1 MSRRFAVLL
10 VPCLLLLSGCGYM
23 LGPQAVQGV
32 SSVHVPV
39 FQSSSFRRNV
49 DYLLTEAVQRE
60 IRARGAYRL
69 EDAETADT
77 ILKGRIVEIR
87 KSPLSETR
95 FDDPREVQLTVGAEV
110 SWVDRRTGRILQQKS
125 FPLGNELTPQLS
137 SVSFAPEVG
146 QSLASAQQDA
156 AKRLAAGIVDLMEV
170 PW

>member
-1 MSRRFAVLL
+1 M
-10 VPCLLLLSGCGYM
+10 
-23 LGPQAVQGV
+23 
-32 SSVHVPV
+32 HVPV

-60 IRARGAYRL
+60 IRSRGAYRL

-95 FDDPREVQLTVGAEV
+95 FDDSREVQLTVGAEI

-146 QSLASAQQDA
+146 QSMASAQQDA
-156 AKRLAAGIVDLMEV
+156 ARRLAAGIVDLMEV